1 MFPISEHI
9 KSHRLTSILDWPCSD
24 PKKES
29 VGNEEVIRA
38 VGIIACHFKVPKI
51 SERMEVTV
59 RQGPELFKR
68 KSFTNSQ
75 SVDSTQISQALT
87 IKYKL
92 MLSKSFV
99 VVYSLSHVRVSVTP
113 WAVARQ
119 APLSMGFSRQEQW
132 RGLILPSPGDWTR
145 VSHTGR
151 QALHHWATR
160 QCAEHYVSG
169 ILKQKSMS

>member
-1 MFPISEHI
+1 M
-9 KSHRLTSILDWPCSD
+9 
-24 PKKES
+24 
-29 VGNEEVIRA
+29 
-38 VGIIACHFKVPKI
+38 GIIACHFKVPKI

-132 RGLILPSPGDWTR
+132 SGLPFPSSK
-145 VSHTGR
+145 V
-151 QALHHWATR
+151 
-160 QCAEHYVSG
+160 
-169 ILKQKSMS
+169 